1 MENAGWSTEEEMR
14 TLFTVQQKITSHL
27 DTQVVVQLIA
37 DGARQLI
44 HCQEAV
50 VSLVDGDE
58 DLRVA
63 AASNGH
69 IPVEALIGYRLPFKD
84 SLAGLAV
91 RSGKAYHCLDA
102 EKDGRADREFMRL
115 SGMRSFLAVPLISE
129 LRPIGALLV
138 GDRQPRTF
146 TPDDERLLTMLAG
159 SAVIALDNAHT
170 HERAQ
175 ELTRLHER
183 QQIVQTLHDTVLQML
198 FTIGLESESCLKLPG
213 LAEDAR
219 AKLELIGRLAA
230 RSSHELRNAMLP
242 LAISNLAVGA
252 GLVALLEEA
261 VRDFQ
266 ARTGVAT
273 TLVVPAG
280 FAYPPSLVGEAIYR
294 IVRESFSNVRKHAQA
309 SVVIVSLQSAEAS
322 ISVTIQDNGI
332 GLARPLSMENG
343 EGGLHFGMVAMRQL
357 ALQAGGEFLIDNN
370 DDQGVI
376 VRATFPV
383 PGGGLA

>member
-1 MENAGWSTEEEMR
+1 MEDAGRSTFDEMR
-14 TLFTVQQKITSHL
+14 TLFTVQQKISSHL

-44 HCQEAV
+44 HCRGAV
-50 VSLVDGDE
+50 VSLVDGE

-69 IPVEALIGYRLPFKD
+69 VPVEALIGYRLPLKD

-91 RSGKAYHCLDA
+91 RSGQAYHCPDA
-102 EKDGRADREFMRL
+102 DKDGRVDAEFAQL

-138 GDRQPRTF
+138 GDRQPRAF

-159 SAVIALDNAHT
+159 SAVIALDNART

-198 FTIGLESESCLKLPG
+198 FTIGLEAESCLKLSG
-213 LAEDAR
+213 LAQDAR
-219 AKLELIGRLAA
+219 PKLELIGRLAA

-273 TLVVPAG
+273 TLVVPTD
-280 FAYPPSLVGEAIYR
+280 FAYPPSLIGEAIYR

-309 SVVIVSLQSAEAS
+309 SAVIVSLQSTEAS
-322 ISVTIQDNGI
+322 ISLTIQDNGI
-332 GLARPLSMENG
+332 GLARPSAMENG
-343 EGGLHFGMVAMRQL
+343 EGGLHFGVVAMRQL

-376 VRATFPV
+376 VRATFPL
-383 PGGGLA
+383 PAGGLA

>member
-1 MENAGWSTEEEMR
+1 MENAGQSTLEEMR
-14 TLFTVQQKITSHL
+14 TLFTVQQRITSHL

-44 HCQEAV
+44 RCQGTI
-50 VSLVDGDE
+50 VSMLDGE

-63 AASNGH
+63 AISASQD
-69 IPVEALIGYRLPFKD
+69 PVEGLIGYRLPVKD

-102 EKDGRADREFMRL
+102 ETDGPADKELGLL
-115 SGMRSFLAVPLISE
+115 SGMRSFLSVPLTSE
-129 LRPIGALLV
+129 VRPIGALLV

-146 TPDDERLLTMLAG
+146 TPDDERLLTMLAS
-159 SAVIALDNAHT
+159 SAVIALENART

-198 FTIGLESESCLKLPG
+198 FTIGLEAESCLKLPG
-213 LAEDAR
+213 FAEDAR

-230 RSSHELRNAMLP
+230 RSSHELRSAMLP

-266 ARTGVAT
+266 ARTGIAT
-273 TLVVPAG
+273 TLVVLAD
-280 FAYPPSLVGEAIYR
+280 FAYPPSLIGEAIYR
-294 IVRESFSNVRKHAQA
+294 IVRESFSNVRKHALA
-309 SVVIVSLQSAEAS
+309 SAVIVSLRSAEVS

-332 GLARPLSMENG
+332 GLARPLTMENG
-343 EGGLHFGMVAMRQL
+343 EGGLHFGVVAMRQL
-357 ALQAGGEFLIDNN
+357 ALQAGGEFLIANN
-370 DDQGVI
+370 DDQGVL
-376 VRATFPV
+376 VRATFPL
-383 PGGGLA
+383 PGGGLP

>member
-1 MENAGWSTEEEMR
+1 MENPDQSVFEEMR
-14 TLFTVQQKITSHL
+14 TLLAVQQRITSHL

-44 HCQEAV
+44 RGQTAV
-50 VSLVDGDE
+50 VSLLDGE

-63 AASNGH
+63 ATSNGH
-69 IPVEALIGYRLPFKD
+69 FSDEGLLGYRLPVKD
-84 SLAGLAV
+84 SLAGLAL
-91 RSGKAYHCLDA
+91 RSGNAYHCLDA
-102 EKDGRADREFMRL
+102 TQDGRADREFVQI
-115 SGMRSFLAVPLISE
+115 SGMRSFLAIPLISE

-138 GDRQPRTF
+138 GDRRPRTF
-146 TPDDERLLTMLAG
+146 TLDHEQLLTMLAG
-159 SAVIALDNAHT
+159 SAVIALENART

-198 FTIGLESESCLKLPG
+198 FTIGLEAESCLKLPG
-213 LAEDAR
+213 LAQDAR
-219 AKLELIGRLAA
+219 AKLGLIGKLAA

-266 ARTGVAT
+266 VRTGIAT
-273 TLVVPAG
+273 TLVVPAE
-280 FAYPPSLVGEAIYR
+280 FAYPPSLIGEAIYR

-309 SVVIVSLQSAEAS
+309 SAVIVSLQSAETS

-332 GLARPLSMENG
+332 GLARPASLENG

-376 VRATFPV
+376 VRATFPL
-383 PGGGLA
+383 PGAGLA

>member
-1 MENAGWSTEEEMR
+1 MENAGQSAFEEMR

-27 DTQVVVQLIA
+27 DTQVVIQLIA
-37 DGARQLI
+37 DGARQI
-44 HCQEAV
+44 VGCQGTV
-50 VSLVDGDE
+50 VSLLDGE

-63 AASNGH
+63 AISAGQD
-69 IPVEALIGYRLPFKD
+69 PVEGLIGHRLPVD
-84 SLAGLAV
+84 GSLAGLAL

-102 EKDGRADREFMRL
+102 ARDGRADQEFVRL
-115 SGMRSFLAVPLISE
+115 SGMRSFLSVPLISE
-129 LRPIGALLV
+129 VRPVGALLV

-146 TPDDERLLTMLAG
+146 TPDDERLLTLLAG
-159 SAVIALDNAHT
+159 SAVIAIENARAHQ
-170 HERAQ
+170 RAQ

-198 FTIGLESESCLKLPG
+198 FTIGLEAESCLKLPG
-213 LAEDAR
+213 LAQDAR

-230 RSSHELRNAMLP
+230 RSSHELRDAMLP

-266 ARTGVAT
+266 ARTGIAT
-273 TLVVPAG
+273 TLVVVAD
-280 FAYPPSLVGEAIYR
+280 FAYPPSLIGEAIYR
-294 IVRESFSNVRKHAQA
+294 IVRESFSNVRKHAEA
-309 SVVIVSLQSAEAS
+309 SAVIVSLQSAGAS

-332 GLARPLSMENG
+332 GLARPSSLENG
-343 EGGLHFGMVAMRQL
+343 EGGLHFGVLAMRQL
-357 ALQAGGEFLIDNN
+357 ALQAGGEFLIANN

-376 VRATFPV
+376 VRATFPL
-383 PGGGLA
+383 PGGDLP

>member
-1 MENAGWSTEEEMR
+1 MENVDQSTFEGMR

-27 DTQVVVQLIA
+27 DTKVVVQLIA

-44 HCQEAV
+44 RCQGAV
-50 VSLVDGDE
+50 VSLLDGE

-63 AASNGH
+63 AISDGQDPAEGL
-69 IPVEALIGYRLPFKD
+69 VGYRFPVKD

-102 EKDGRADREFMRL
+102 EKDGRADQEFMRL
-115 SGMRSFLAVPLISE
+115 SGMRSFLTVPMISE
-129 LRPIGALLV
+129 LRPIGALLL
-138 GDRQPRTF
+138 GDHRPRTF

-159 SAVIALDNAHT
+159 GSVIAIENART

-198 FTIGLESESCLKLPG
+198 FTIGLEAESGLKLPE
-213 LAEDAR
+213 LAQDVR

-230 RSSHELRNAMLP
+230 RSSHELRSAMLP

-266 ARTGVAT
+266 ARTAVAT
-273 TLVVPAG
+273 TLVVPSG
-280 FAYPPSLVGEAIYR
+280 FAYPPSLIGEAIYR

-309 SVVIVSLQSAEAS
+309 AAVVVSLQSAEAS

-332 GLARPLSMENG
+332 GLARPLTVENG
-343 EGGLHFGMVAMRQL
+343 EGGLHFGVLAMRQL
-357 ALQAGGEFLIDNN
+357 ALQAGGEFLIANN

-376 VRATFPV
+376 VRATFPL
-383 PGGGLA
+383 PGGGLL